1 MLPEPLDSGD
11 FYAPRAF
18 GLGGFFMLPEPLDS
32 GDFLPARLG
41 LENFLPVRLGLGNS
55 RFLGKD
61 SRGFNLREE
70 LLSFML
76 E

>member
-41 LENFLPVRLGLGNS
+41 LENLQGFSVIQS
-55 RFLGKD
+55 
-61 SRGFNLREE
+61 SRGIALFYAGI
-70 LLSFML
+70 SVIV
-76 E
+76 